1 MPNWGFFIAR
11 LLSAIG
17 SWLDASNLRNRVYK
31 LEEENE
37 IMRVALE
44 DIQRMDAEGR
54 IGWIAQ
60 ETLHKRQKITEQT
73 QNVKKPTSS
82 SLVVFY

>member
-1 MPNWGFFIAR
+1 LFLVVSMPNWGYFVAK

-17 SWLDASNLRNRVYK
+17 SWLDAGNLRNRVYQ
-31 LEEENE
+31 LQNE
-37 IMRVALE
+37 DELMRIALE

-60 ETLHKRQKITEQT
+60 ETLN
-73 QNVKKPTSS
+73 NVRR
-82 SLVVFY
+82 F

>member
-1 MPNWGFFIAR
+1 MPNWGVFVAR

-17 SWLDASNLRNRVYK
+17 SWLDASNLRNRVYQ
-31 LEEENE
+31 LEQENDL
-37 IMRVALE
+37 MRVALD

-60 ETLHKRQKITEQT
+60 ETLHNDKR
-73 QNVKKPTSS
+73 
-82 SLVVFY
+82 Y

>member
-1 MPNWGFFIAR
+1 MPNWGVFAAR

-31 LEEENE
+31 LEQENE

-60 ETLHKRQKITEQT
+60 ETLH
-73 QNVKKPTSS
+73 NVKK
-82 SLVVFY
+82 Y